1 MPPIEPHK
9 LRWLQL
15 QLEEAEERERAILGS
30 YGFARTEIPEDDVGG
45 CGHGSSDAG
54 CLASMPG
61 GGGGTH
67 IYVQYRYV
75 PR

>member
-15 QLEEAEERERAILGS
+15 QMQLEEAEERERAILGTVVWP
-30 YGFARTEIPEDDVGG
+30 RQNRKIPEDDVGG

-54 CLASMPG
+54 CLASM
-61 GGGGTH
+61 TL
-67 IYVQYRYV
+67 
-75 PR
+75 

>member
-1 MPPIEPHK
+1 MNYILLKIP
-9 LRWLQL
+9 
-15 QLEEAEERERAILGS
+15 AENTYIAISKDRHAVTS
-30 YGFARTEIPEDDVGG
+30 YTP
-45 CGHGSSDAG
+45 
-54 CLASMPG
+54 

>member
-1 MPPIEPHK
+1 MACLPK
-9 LRWLQL
+9 LVRLLLSQDLYYCPNTYENGYW
-15 QLEEAEERERAILGS
+15 
-30 YGFARTEIPEDDVGG
+30 
-45 CGHGSSDAG
+45 
-54 CLASMPG
+54 PG

>member
-1 MPPIEPHK
+1 MRISISISSVRQWTLTP
-9 LRWLQL
+9 
-15 QLEEAEERERAILGS
+15 GCYS
-30 YGFARTEIPEDDVGG
+30 YVVGYIINDDTVTTG
-45 CGHGSSDAG
+45 
-54 CLASMPG
+54 G